1 MNTVRKVIVEIEI
14 DSYYDETENP
24 FHYLAQDINFEL
36 MSCWNAGHFK
46 EVKISQKGFRN
57 L

>member
-14 DSYYDETENP
+14 DSDYDEIENP
-24 FHYLAQDINFEL
+24 FHYLAEDIDFEL